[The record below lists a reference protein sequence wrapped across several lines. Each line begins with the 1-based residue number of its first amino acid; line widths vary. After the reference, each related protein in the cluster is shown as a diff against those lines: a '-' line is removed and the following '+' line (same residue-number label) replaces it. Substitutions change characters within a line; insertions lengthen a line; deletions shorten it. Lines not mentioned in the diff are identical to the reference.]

1 MLGVALGTIF
11 HQDIKNILIS
21 RDSVALSIEHKLT
34 MLSIGKPEFNGK
46 QTVITHMFK
55 GKPNHVYAIEYT
67 PDLLSS
73 WEFGDK
79 HHTTDDGVFHAT
91 FGKDGNHTES
101 WNQRMFFR
109 VREIQQVEN
118 PLLVNN
124 DK

>member
-1 MLGVALGTIF
+1 
-11 HQDIKNILIS
+11 
-21 RDSVALSIEHKLT
+21 

-46 QTVITHMFK
+46 QTIVTHMFK
-55 GKPNHVYAIEYT
+55 GKPDHVYAIEYT
-67 PDLLSS
+67 PDLMTG
-73 WEFGDK
+73 WESGDK

-91 FGKDGNHTES
+91 FGKDGNHAEN

-109 VREIQQVEN
+109 VSEIQEVEN